1 MNTKT
6 QNYIILESYIET
18 ILRLRNET
26 EIENDLQLCTVTKTA
41 SYATTSFKDA
51 QIQYVPYRL
60 DDVPMPMIDIQLP
73 FNNHSHI
80 VTWLDPSKMRPKV
93 ID

>member
-1 MNTKT
+1 MR
-6 QNYIILESYIET
+6 
-18 ILRLRNET
+18 LRLRF
-26 EIENDLQLCTVTKTA
+26 ENDLQSNTVTKTA

-51 QIQYVPYRL
+51 QIQYVPFRL